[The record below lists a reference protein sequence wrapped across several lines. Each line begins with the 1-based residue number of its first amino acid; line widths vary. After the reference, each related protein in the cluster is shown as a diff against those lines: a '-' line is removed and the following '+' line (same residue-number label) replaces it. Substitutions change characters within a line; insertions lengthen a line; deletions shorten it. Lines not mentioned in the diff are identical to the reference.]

1 MAGSSAEYIPHHLE
15 HLRYDLAQGKFVT
28 GAEGIVNFNVLNV
41 DTLIMSAGLG
51 LLFLILFRLAAGK
64 ATAGVPGKFQAF
76 VEMAVEGVD
85 NQVREIFHGDRSFL
99 APLALTI
106 FMWVFFMNA
115 MDLLPL
121 DLPGVIA
128 HHVLGLEEYHWRVV
142 PTADINTTFAMSIT
156 VLLFVIFYSL
166 KAKGAGGYLHELF
179 AAPFGS
185 NPLLWIPNFL
195 LNMVELL
202 AKPVSLAM
210 RLFGNMYAGELVFM
224 LIALLGIG
232 AGTMAHSGSVVGAG
246 FSFFGQVAMGALW
259 AIFPILII
267 TLQAFIISVLT
278 VVYISMAHDHH

>member
-64 ATAGVPGKFQAF
+64 ATACVPGKFQAF
-76 VEMAVEGVD
+76 FEMAVEGVD

-259 AIFPILII
+259 AIFHILII

>member
-259 AIFPILII
+259 AIFHILII